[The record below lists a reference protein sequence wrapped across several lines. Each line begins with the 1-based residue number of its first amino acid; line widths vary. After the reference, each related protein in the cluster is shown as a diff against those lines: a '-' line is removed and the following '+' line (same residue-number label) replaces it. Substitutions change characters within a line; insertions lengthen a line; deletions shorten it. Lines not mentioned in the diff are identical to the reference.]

1 MKKIYLDMDGTIAN
15 LYEQKNWLE
24 RLQKED
30 TTIFLECQPLISES
44 ELLRLFPP
52 KYYEIIILSMT
63 PYNCSKEYHNQV
75 IEQKNQ
81 WLDIHFPL
89 LKKRIYKKY
98 GNNKNL
104 KNSAN
109 AILIDDNETIRN
121 TFKGIAF
128 NPIDLW
134 GYQYSFFYGLGG
146 AIFRGLF
153 PTTNIISHLLS
164 SVKVELM
171 FGYFLYLISGC
182 LLNLGSRRIPTY

>member
-52 KYYEIIILSMT
+52 QYYNIVILSMT
-63 PYNCSKEYHNQV
+63 PYKCSKEYHNQV

-104 KNSAN
+104 KNSVN

-134 GYQYSFFYGLGG
+134 G
-146 AIFRGLF
+146 
-153 PTTNIISHLLS
+153 
-164 SVKVELM
+164 
-171 FGYFLYLISGC
+171 
-182 LLNLGSRRIPTY
+182 

>member
-30 TTIFLECQPLISES
+30 TTIFLECQPLIEQK

-52 KYYEIIILSMT
+52 QYYEIIILSMT

-104 KNSAN
+104 KNSVN

-134 GYQYSFFYGLGG
+134 G
-146 AIFRGLF
+146 
-153 PTTNIISHLLS
+153 
-164 SVKVELM
+164 
-171 FGYFLYLISGC
+171 
-182 LLNLGSRRIPTY
+182 

>member
-52 KYYEIIILSMT
+52 KCYEIIILSMT

-104 KNSAN
+104 KNSVN

-134 GYQYSFFYGLGG
+134 G
-146 AIFRGLF
+146 
-153 PTTNIISHLLS
+153 
-164 SVKVELM
+164 
-171 FGYFLYLISGC
+171 
-182 LLNLGSRRIPTY
+182 

>member
-30 TTIFLECQPLISES
+30 TTIFLECQPLILES

-104 KNSAN
+104 KNSVN

-134 GYQYSFFYGLGG
+134 G
-146 AIFRGLF
+146 
-153 PTTNIISHLLS
+153 
-164 SVKVELM
+164 
-171 FGYFLYLISGC
+171 
-182 LLNLGSRRIPTY
+182 

>member
-30 TTIFLECQPLISES
+30 TTIFLECQPLIEQK

-89 LKKRIYKKY
+89 LKKRV
-98 GNNKNL
+98 
-104 KNSAN
+104 
-109 AILIDDNETIRN
+109 
-121 TFKGIAF
+121 
-128 NPIDLW
+128 
-134 GYQYSFFYGLGG
+134 
-146 AIFRGLF
+146 
-153 PTTNIISHLLS
+153 LLT
-164 SVKVELM
+164 
-171 FGYFLYLISGC
+171 
-182 LLNLGSRRIPTY
+182 P

>member
-1 MKKIYLDMDGTIAN
+1 
-15 LYEQKNWLE
+15 
-24 RLQKED
+24 
-30 TTIFLECQPLISES
+30 
-44 ELLRLFPP
+44 
-52 KYYEIIILSMT
+52 MT
-63 PYNCSKEYHNQV
+63 PYNCSKKYHNQV

-104 KNSAN
+104 KNSVN

-134 GYQYSFFYGLGG
+134 G
-146 AIFRGLF
+146 
-153 PTTNIISHLLS
+153 
-164 SVKVELM
+164 
-171 FGYFLYLISGC
+171 
-182 LLNLGSRRIPTY
+182 

>member
-75 IEQKNQ
+75 IKQKNQ

-89 LKKRIYKKY
+89 LKKRIYKRY

-104 KNSAN
+104 KNSVN

-134 GYQYSFFYGLGG
+134 G
-146 AIFRGLF
+146 
-153 PTTNIISHLLS
+153 
-164 SVKVELM
+164 
-171 FGYFLYLISGC
+171 
-182 LLNLGSRRIPTY
+182 

>member
-52 KYYEIIILSMT
+52 EYYEIIILSMT

-104 KNSAN
+104 KNSVN

-134 GYQYSFFYGLGG
+134 G
-146 AIFRGLF
+146 
-153 PTTNIISHLLS
+153 
-164 SVKVELM
+164 
-171 FGYFLYLISGC
+171 
-182 LLNLGSRRIPTY
+182 

>member
-104 KNSAN
+104 KNSVN

-121 TFKGIAF
+121 TFKGVAF

-134 GYQYSFFYGLGG
+134 D
-146 AIFRGLF
+146 
-153 PTTNIISHLLS
+153 
-164 SVKVELM
+164 
-171 FGYFLYLISGC
+171 
-182 LLNLGSRRIPTY
+182 

>member
-1 MKKIYLDMDGTIAN
+1 MKKIYLDIDGTIAN

-30 TTIFLECQPLISES
+30 TTIFLECQPLILES

-134 GYQYSFFYGLGG
+134 G
-146 AIFRGLF
+146 
-153 PTTNIISHLLS
+153 
-164 SVKVELM
+164 
-171 FGYFLYLISGC
+171 
-182 LLNLGSRRIPTY
+182 

>member
-89 LKKRIYKKY
+89 LKK
-98 GNNKNL
+98 KN
-104 KNSAN
+104 
-109 AILIDDNETIRN
+109 I
-121 TFKGIAF
+121 
-128 NPIDLW
+128 
-134 GYQYSFFYGLGG
+134 Q
-146 AIFRGLF
+146 
-153 PTTNIISHLLS
+153 
-164 SVKVELM
+164 KVWE
-171 FGYFLYLISGC
+171 
-182 LLNLGSRRIPTY
+182 

>member
-30 TTIFLECQPLISES
+30 TTIFLECQPLILES

-134 GYQYSFFYGLGG
+134 G
-146 AIFRGLF
+146 
-153 PTTNIISHLLS
+153 
-164 SVKVELM
+164 
-171 FGYFLYLISGC
+171 
-182 LLNLGSRRIPTY
+182 

>member
-1 MKKIYLDMDGTIAN
+1 MDGTIAN

-30 TTIFLECQPLISES
+30 TTIFLECQPLILES

-104 KNSAN
+104 KNSVN

-134 GYQYSFFYGLGG
+134 G
-146 AIFRGLF
+146 
-153 PTTNIISHLLS
+153 
-164 SVKVELM
+164 
-171 FGYFLYLISGC
+171 
-182 LLNLGSRRIPTY
+182 